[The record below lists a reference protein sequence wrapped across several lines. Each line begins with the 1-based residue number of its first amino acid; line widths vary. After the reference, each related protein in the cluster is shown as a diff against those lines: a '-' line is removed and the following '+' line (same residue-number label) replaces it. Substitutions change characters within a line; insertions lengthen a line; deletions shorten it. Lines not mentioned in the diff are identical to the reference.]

1 MTTGGHI
8 YYARLRRQ
16 SLISIT
22 ILKIKN
28 SPKKDNQHPQR
39 GDVYRL
45 KKIILISSVLL
56 FLGICSLLLFILSL
70 QHYADQPA
78 SIDAKKMVVN
88 IPSGQTFGV
97 TADVLFNAGII
108 KSPFKFRIIAR
119 LKGYDKQLKAGE
131 YTLSASMPPLKIL
144 EKLVK
149 GTVKLY
155 KLTVPEGLNL
165 YQIGEIVAKAGFAE
179 QNAFVESATDPAF
192 ARASGISVGNFEG
205 YLFPDTYHFPK
216 NVRIK
221 TIITTMV
228 QRFWQVFRPE
238 WKDRSQQLGFSVHQV
253 VTLASIIEKETGAAF
268 ERPLISSVFHNR
280 LRKKMRLESDP
291 TVIYGLKSFDGN
303 LNRKHLETFT
313 PYNTYRIKA
322 LPPGP
327 IANPGQASLE
337 AALYPADTKYI
348 YFVSKKDSTHQF
360 STNLKD
366 HNQAVRKYQLRRKR

>member
-1 MTTGGHI
+1 MG
-8 YYARLRRQ
+8 
-16 SLISIT
+16 
-22 ILKIKN
+22 
-28 SPKKDNQHPQR
+28 
-39 GDVYRL
+39 
-45 KKIILISSVLL
+45 
-56 FLGICSLLLFILSL
+56 FILNL
-70 QHYADQPA
+70 RHYAELPTSSDTKNHV
-78 SIDAKKMVVN
+78 IN
-88 IPSGQTFGV
+88 IPAGQAFNV
-97 TADVLFNAGII
+97 TTDNLFKTGII
-108 KSPFKFRIIAR
+108 KSPFKFRMIAR
-119 LKGYDKQLKAGE
+119 LKGYDKRLKAGE
-131 YTLSASMPPLKIL
+131 YILSASMPPIKIL

-165 YQIGEIVAKAGFAE
+165 YQIGENVAKAGFGE
-179 QNAFVESATDPAF
+179 QNAFVESATDSDF
-192 ARASGISVGNFEG
+192 ARASGISAGNFEG

-216 NVRIK
+216 NVSIK
-221 TIITTMV
+221 TIISTMV
-228 QRFWQVFRPE
+228 QRFWQVFRAE

-253 VTLASIIEKETGAAF
+253 VTLASIIEKETGAPF

-291 TVIYGLKSFDGN
+291 TVIYGLKSFDCN
-303 LNRKHLETFT
+303 LNRKHLKTLT

-348 YFVSKKDSTHQF
+348 YFVSKKNSTHQF

>member
-1 MTTGGHI
+1 MKKI
-8 YYARLRRQ
+8 LLI
-16 SLISIT
+16 SLI
-22 ILKIKN
+22 
-28 SPKKDNQHPQR
+28 
-39 GDVYRL
+39 
-45 KKIILISSVLL
+45 LL
-56 FLGICSLLLFILSL
+56 FLGLCSLLIFILDL
-70 QHYADQPA
+70 RHYANQ
-78 SIDAKKMVVN
+78 SVSLETKKMVVN
-88 IPSGQTFGV
+88 IPSGQAFGV
-97 TADVLFNAGII
+97 TADILFKAGII
-108 KSPFKFRIIAR
+108 KSPFKFRMIAR

-131 YTLSASMPPLKIL
+131 YTLSASMPPIKIL

-179 QNAFVESATDPAF
+179 QNAFVENATDPAF
-192 ARASGISVGNFEG
+192 ARASGISAENFEG

-216 NVRIK
+216 NVGIKRI
-221 TIITTMV
+221 ISTMV

-238 WKDRSQQLGFSVHQV
+238 WKDRSQQLGFSIHQV
-253 VTLASIIEKETGAAF
+253 VTLASIIEKETGAPF

-280 LRKKMRLESDP
+280 LQKKMRLESDP

-303 LNRKHLETFT
+303 LNRKHLETLT

>member
-1 MTTGGHI
+1 M
-8 YYARLRRQ
+8 
-16 SLISIT
+16 
-22 ILKIKN
+22 
-28 SPKKDNQHPQR
+28 
-39 GDVYRL
+39 

-56 FLGICSLLLFILSL
+56 FLGICSLLLFIFNL

-108 KSPFKFRIIAR
+108 KSPFKFRMIAR

-192 ARASGISVGNFEG
+192 ARASGISVENFEG

-238 WKDRSQQLGFSVHQV
+238 WKNRSQQLGFSVHQV
-253 VTLASIIEKETGAAF
+253 VTLASIIEKETGAPF

-348 YFVSKKDSTHQF
+348 YFVSKKDTTHQS

-366 HNQAVRKYQLRRKR
+366 HNRAVRKYQLRRKQ

>member
-1 MTTGGHI
+1 
-8 YYARLRRQ
+8 
-16 SLISIT
+16 
-22 ILKIKN
+22 
-28 SPKKDNQHPQR
+28 
-39 GDVYRL
+39 L
-45 KKIILISSVLL
+45 KKILLISSVLL
-56 FLGICSLLLFILSL
+56 FLGLGSLLAFILDL
-70 QHYADQPA
+70 RHYADRPV
-78 SIDAKKMVVN
+78 SLEAKNIVVN
-88 IPSGQTFGV
+88 IPSGQAFSV
-97 TADVLFNAGII
+97 TADILFKAGII
-108 KSPFKFRIIAR
+108 ESPFKFRMIAR

-131 YTLSASMPPLKIL
+131 YILTASMPPIKIL

-155 KLTVPEGLNL
+155 KLTVPEGFNI
-165 YQIGEIVAKAGFAE
+165 YQIAELLAKEGFAE
-179 QNAFVESATDPAF
+179 KNAFVEKATDPAF
-192 ARASGISVGNFEG
+192 ARSAGINAVNFEG
-205 YLFPDTYHFPK
+205 YLFPETYYFPK
-216 NVRIK
+216 NVSIK
-221 TIITTMV
+221 TIISTMV

-238 WKDRSQQLGFSVHQV
+238 WQDRSKQLGFSIHEV
-253 VTLASIIEKETGAAF
+253 VTLASIIEKETGAPF

-303 LNRKHLETFT
+303 LNRKHLETLT

-348 YFVSKKDSTHQF
+348 YFVSKKNKTHQF

-366 HNQAVRKYQLRRKR
+366 HNQAVRKYQLRQ